1 MGPSSEGSRVHE
13 RGNKD
18 PSARVGAPA
27 RHLTPPP
34 SLACTGRACT
44 VSVCVC
50 EREGERERNVCVP
63 ACISRQ
69 VLPLGI
75 SALWISAHLLKKQNK
90 TTAQFSANILQQ
102 ANSPC
107 NREGPTSIFMHGF
120 MCITMHA
127 LCTAFWVRSGWRP
140 EIHPADG
147 LVQFRCKRSR
157 PPP

>member
-102 ANSPC
+102 ANSPP
-107 NREGPTSIFMHGF
+107 RGPHIHLHARLHVHHHARIVHGF
-120 MCITMHA
+120 LGPLGVA
-127 LCTAFWVRSGWRP
+127 PGDPPGRRSG
-140 EIHPADG
+140 A
-147 LVQFRCKRSR
+147 V
-157 PPP
+157 